1 MTRVYPGTTFWSEV
15 SPKGS
20 HVTVL
25 ILGIGNSL
33 LSDEGAGIHAIRYL
47 EQYHADAPGVRYL
60 DGGTIGFPLAGE
72 IAASDSLIVIDAA
85 ELGEDI
91 GEIGFFEGES
101 MDNFLGSQRKSSVH
115 EVGLRDLLSTS
126 QLLDE
131 LPSKRAL
138 LGIQPKTVSWGEE
151 PTAAVAAAIPKVCKM
166 ALELVE
172 RWKI

>member
-1 MTRVYPGTTFWSEV
+1 M
-15 SPKGS
+15 
-20 HVTVL
+20 TVL

-47 EQYHADAPGVRYL
+47 EKHYPERVDVRYL
-60 DGGTIGFPLAGE
+60 DGGTIGFPLASE
-72 IAASDSLIVIDAA
+72 IAQSDSLIVIDAA
-85 ELGEDI
+85 ELDGDV

-101 MDNFLGSQRKSSVH
+101 MDDFLGGQRKSSVH

-131 LPSKRAL
+131 LPTNRAL

-151 PTAAVAAAIPKVCKM
+151 PTEAVAAAIPQACKM

>member
-1 MTRVYPGTTFWSEV
+1 MITTFCVEV
-15 SPKGS
+15 SQKVND
-20 HVTVL
+20 VTVL

-47 EQYHADAPGVRYL
+47 EKHHPDRVDVRYL
-60 DGGTIGFPLAGE
+60 DGGTIGFPLASE
-72 IAASDSLIVIDAA
+72 IAAVDSLIVIDAA
-85 ELGEDI
+85 EMEADV

-101 MDNFLGSQRKSSVH
+101 MDDFLGKQRKSSVH

-131 LPSKRAL
+131 LPVNRAL
-138 LGIQPKTVSWGEE
+138 LGIQPMVVSWGEE
-151 PTAAVAAAIPKVCKM
+151 PTADVAVAIPVACKM

-172 RWKI
+172 RWTV